1 MKISEINNPIE
12 KFVAFIAERE
22 AIRIRRFVM
31 KKEWPWTDDPILQQ
45 YRFTNVHREDDAVSK
60 HYQHTVRDRYNDS
73 SIVLPATVIYR
84 WFNRPWTVLADGS
97 IVSST
102 CQILFDKPLVHARSV
117 FDMYINGCN
126 ISILQSHIVQLEPP
140 YVTGA
145 YLIPSMP
152 GYSKAEGVLKYI
164 ELWMQRDWHR
174 QWVRW
179 RKNPPLLSEMYEW
192 LDGQGLGSFMRGQ
205 IIADLKYIK
214 FMREVPDWWTFA
226 VPGPGSQRGLNIVFE
241 RDMDTPWKKGEWI
254 LALEKLSEIVTP
266 MLKGYGIDKLHNQ
279 DLQTVCCEWSKYT
292 KVATGVGRPRQI
304 FRNRTAA

>member
-31 KKEWPWTDDPILQQ
+31 KKEWPWTEDEILQQ
-45 YRFTNVHREDDAVSK
+45 YRFTNVHREDDTVSK
-60 HYQHTVRDRYNDS
+60 HYQSTVRDRYGDS
-73 SIVLPATVIYR
+73 SLVLPATVVYR
-84 WFNRPWTVLADGS
+84 WFNRPWSVLADGTY
-97 IVSST
+97 VAST
-102 CQILFDKPLVHARSV
+102 CEALFGLSTQHPRSV
-117 FDMYINGCN
+117 FDLYINSGS

-152 GYSKAEGVLKYI
+152 GYPKAEGVLKYI
-164 ELWMQRDWHR
+164 DLWMQRDWHGV
-174 QWVRW
+174 WVQW
-179 RKNPPLLSEMYEW
+179 RKDPPLLSDMYEW
-192 LDGQGLGSFMRGQ
+192 LDGHGLGSFMRGQ

-241 RDMDTPWKKGEWI
+241 RDINTPWKKGEWI
-254 LALEKLSEIVTP
+254 LALERLSEIVTP
-266 MLKGYGIDKLHNQ
+266 MLKGYGMERLHNQ
-279 DLQTVCCEWSKYT
+279 DLQNTLCELSKYI
-292 KVATGVGRPRQI
+292 KVERGIGRPRQI
-304 FRNRTAA
+304 FRNRAA